1 MEASKNAGYIPF
13 LVVWEPK
20 ESEMC
25 KNSLI
30 ETISSQ
36 DLSQKVR
43 FNDYPFIGVGYKQ
56 MITEVLGIHL

>member
-1 MEASKNAGYIPF
+1 VKENCSFINNSKG
-13 LVVWEPK
+13 VKEPK

-36 DLSQKVR
+36 DLAQQVR

-56 MITEVLGIHL
+56 MITEVLGVHHT